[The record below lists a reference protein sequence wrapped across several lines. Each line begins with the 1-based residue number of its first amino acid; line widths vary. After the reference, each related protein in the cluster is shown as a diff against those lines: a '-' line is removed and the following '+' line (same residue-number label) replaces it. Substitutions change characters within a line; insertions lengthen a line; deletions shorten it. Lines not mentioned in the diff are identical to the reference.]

1 MAGGFHLGGKFHK
14 ECQFTVDTY
23 LSSGTN
29 LGSWAGPRPVALQKH
44 SGEGGFHDGTF
55 LGYGVPAYLAPC
67 LVEAG
72 NFALA
77 ASSWKTYQTVDH
89 HLEACEMEIGRALTF
104 PLSLG
109 DVLTWVAWLINSREL
124 RAKTI
129 QVYLAGLRMAHF
141 KRGYFNVNLL
151 SDIIKH
157 IMVGLKQRDLNAD
170 KLKNKKG
177 RLPVTVEVLKT
188 LRLQIRRSGW
198 LIAKKRLVWAV
209 CVFGFSGS
217 FRVHEMLAKKQS
229 EFDPTV
235 TLLGADVGL
244 ETLEDKTQVLKVK
257 LKAPKE
263 ARLRHGVVVDLFS
276 TGSYLCPVLAM
287 RKYIQALPVSL
298 ADDKPIFRR
307 LDGLSYTGAA
317 FNSDLKLLLRGTGQ
331 EGIITSHSLR
341 AGLASEMGAL
351 GYSDSDIM
359 QIGRWHSSAYL
370 NYVKNGRLQRMKV
383 AKEVARSIMKRN

>member
-1 MAGGFHLGGKFHK
+1 MA
-14 ECQFTVDTY
+14 T
-23 LSSGTN
+23 
-29 LGSWAGPRPVALQKH
+29 QKH
-44 SGEGGFHDGTF
+44 SGEGGFHQDTF
-55 LGYGVPAYLAPC
+55 MSYGVPAHLVPC

-89 HLEACEMEIGRALTF
+89 HLEACEREIGRELAF

-109 DVLTWVAWLINSREL
+109 DVLTWVAWLISSRGV

-129 QVYLAGLRMAHF
+129 QVYLAGLRIAHF

-157 IMVGLKQRDLNAD
+157 ILVGLKQRDLKAD
-170 KLKNKKG
+170 KQINKPG

-188 LRLQIRRSGW
+188 LRLKIRRSGW
-198 LIAKKRLVWAV
+198 VLAKKRLVWAV
-209 CVFGFSGS
+209 CVLGFSGS
-217 FRVHEMLAKKQS
+217 FRVHEMLAKKQN
-229 EFDPTV
+229 EFDPTS
-235 TLLGADVGL
+235 TLLLSDVGV
-244 ETLEDKTQVLKVK
+244 ETLHLAEGPTQVLKVK

-263 ARLRHGVVVDLFS
+263 ARLRQGVVVDLFP
-276 TGSYLCPVLAM
+276 TKSYLCPVLAM
-287 RKYIQALPVSL
+287 RKYIQAFPLPLV
-298 ADDKPIFRR
+298 DDKPVFRR
-307 LDGLSYTGAA
+307 LDGLAYTGAA

-331 EGIITSHSLR
+331 EGLITSHSLR

-351 GYSDSDIM
+351 GYSESDIM

-370 NYVKNGRLQRMKV
+370 HYVKNGRRQRMRV
-383 AKEVARSIMKRN
+383 AQEVSKAVMKRK